1 MNFLILGDKRK
12 DPEIQRIKNENGFS
26 TFIYSRNIYCVPT
39 IECQA
44 VNKILKKQLFA
55 SAAFILM

>member
-1 MNFLILGDKRK
+1 MNFQILGDKRK

-44 VNKILKKQLFA
+44 VNKILKKQPFA

>member
-1 MNFLILGDKRK
+1 MNFQILGDKRK

-26 TFIYSRNIYCVPT
+26 TFIYSRNIYCMPT

-44 VNKILKKQLFA
+44 VNKI
-55 SAAFILM
+55 

>member
-1 MNFLILGDKRK
+1 MNFQILGDKRK

-26 TFIYSRNIYCVPT
+26 TFIYSRNIYCVST

-44 VNKILKKQLFA
+44 VNKILKKQPFA